1 MDKKLDVIISHLK
14 NNSSGVN
21 APMLDTHFLNLFPMK
36 NESELYDVE
45 EKIKTEEY
53 NAKFVSCRN

>member
-1 MDKKLDVIISHLK
+1 MLLFHILK

-45 EKIKTEEY
+45 QKLRLKNTML
-53 NAKFVSCRN
+53 NLSVV